1 MNLLNKQR
9 GDTFIVLLVL
19 AFAAVFALFIF
30 SASYDMEREQKLM
43 AGCVERG
50 FATGIR
56 LGEGFSSSGYFACV
70 DGEGLPF
77 IIGDEYG
84 DPSAPGDRVHPCP
97 CRPGRGRRGRGGGD
111 RFPWE
116 RPKGRIHAS

>member
-1 MNLLNKQR
+1 MNLPNKQR

-30 SASYDMEREQKLM
+30 ASAHDMKREQKLM

-56 LGEGFSSSGYFACV
+56 LGDGFASSGYFACV
-70 DGEGLPF
+70 DGGGQPY

-84 DPSAPGDRVHPCP
+84 EPVY
-97 CRPGRGRRGRGGGD
+97 
-111 RFPWE
+111 
-116 RPKGRIHAS
+116 PKLKAK